1 MAKTKKP
8 TMADVAARAGVS
20 LSTVSLTYS
29 GAGPISPDT
38 KARVERAAE
47 ELGYGGPSPQ
57 GRALRSGKS
66 GIVGVVIHEKFAR
79 SFRDPLNLR
88 ILDGLIADFGDMGV
102 GVLLIPQP
110 TGEPG
115 ERTLLDTAAMDA
127 VVVLRVR
134 DHDEPALAIAQRRGI
149 PLVVMEGPAPEGAG
163 SLDIDDT
170 EATVRLISHLRELGH
185 ERIGTVTLP
194 FGVEADT
201 RVITREETARAAWTP
216 IHHRLD
222 AFELAGI
229 EPCVIVEAHASM
241 VEAGIAAGPP
251 RARAR
256 VPAHGHRVSV
266 GPARRRRHPRGSRE
280 GPLRSGGPLGDRL
293 RRPRS
298 AVGRAARGDHHEAG
312 RRREGPRARRRG
324 EGAARRDTTPER
336 VDHAAR
342 VPSRQH
348 HGPRAASCSPTLRA
362 SRRPLGT
369 ACG

>member
-1 MAKTKKP
+1 MAKVKKP
-8 TMADVAARAGVS
+8 TMADVATRAGVS

-29 GAGPISPDT
+29 GAGPISQDT

-88 ILDGLIADFGDMGV
+88 ILDSLIADFGAMGV

-115 ERTLLDTAAMDA
+115 ERTLLDNAAMDA

-134 DHDEPALAIAQRRGI
+134 DHEEPALAIAHRRGI

-170 EATVRLISHLRELGH
+170 DATVRLISHLRELGH
-185 ERIGTVTLP
+185 ERIATVTLP
-194 FGVEADT
+194 FGAEADT
-201 RVITREETARAAWTP
+201 RVITRAETARAAWTP

-229 EPCVIVEAHASM
+229 EPCVIIEAHASM
-241 VEAGIAAGPP
+241 VEAGIAAGHI
-251 RARAR
+251 AL
-256 VPAHGHRVSV
+256 AHE
-266 GPARRRRHPRGSRE
+266 SR
-280 GPLRSGGPLGDRL
+280 PTAVVCQSDLLAGGVIL
-293 RRPRS
+293 
-298 AVGRAARGDHHEAG
+298 AAREKGLSVPEDLSVTGFDGLDLPWVAPHEVTTMKQD
-312 RRREGPRARRRG
+312 
-324 EGAARRDTTPER
+324 GAAKGHVLASEVKSLLEGRSPER
-336 VDHAAR
+336 VLMPLEFR
-342 VPSRQH
+342 RGNTTGPVPR
-348 HGPRAASCSPTLRA
+348 
-362 SRRPLGT
+362 
-369 ACG
+369 